1 MILSDLEQQVLNY
14 LDGRKTAATIK
25 QIAKVLIRSDSH
37 VKSLLLL
44 MNEKGLIKSARIGS
58 TKLYSKNDN

>member
-1 MILSDLEQQVLNY
+1 MILSELEQQVLKY

>member
-25 QIAKVLIRSDSH
+25 QISKALIRSESH

-44 MNEKGLIKSARIGS
+44 MDEKGLIKSARIGS
-58 TKLYSKNDN
+58 TKMYAKK

>member
-1 MILSDLEQQVLNY
+1 MILSDLEQQVLKY

-25 QIAKVLIRSDSH
+25 QISKALIRSESH

-44 MNEKGLIKSARIGS
+44 MDEKGLIKSARIGS
-58 TKLYSKNDN
+58 TKMYAKK

>member
-1 MILSDLEQQVLNY
+1 MILSDLEQQVLKY

-25 QIAKVLIRSDSH
+25 QISKTLIRSESH

-44 MNEKGLIKSARIGS
+44 MDEKGLIKSARIGS
-58 TKLYSKNDN
+58 TKMYAKK

>member
-1 MILSDLEQQVLNY
+1 MILSDLEQQVLKY

>member
-1 MILSDLEQQVLNY
+1 MILSDLEQQVLKY

-58 TKLYSKNDN
+58 TKLYSKK

>member
-1 MILSDLEQQVLNY
+1 MILSDLEQQVLKY

-25 QIAKVLIRSDSH
+25 QISKALIRSESH

-44 MNEKGLIKSARIGS
+44 MDEKGLIKSARIGS
-58 TKLYSKNDN
+58 IKMYAKK